1 MVGTALLIAL
11 MIAIVIG
18 AVSLIRFLVLETRV
32 VRSRGPAARHIP
44 PPRPPEGGGQAN
56 FPRIKFVAGKE
67 NTYEYVGYMGL

>member
-1 MVGTALLIAL
+1 MVETALLIAL

-18 AVSLIRFLVLETRV
+18 AVSLIRFLILETRQ
-32 VRSRGPAARHIP
+32 VRTRGPTARHIP
-44 PPRPPEGGGQAN
+44 PPRSPEGGGPAH